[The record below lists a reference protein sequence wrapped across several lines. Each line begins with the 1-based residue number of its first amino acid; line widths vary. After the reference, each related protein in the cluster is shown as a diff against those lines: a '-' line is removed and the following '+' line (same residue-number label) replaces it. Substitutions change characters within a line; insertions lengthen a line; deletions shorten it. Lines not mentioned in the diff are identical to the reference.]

1 VDNKNSI
8 AHSLKKNYICSMT
21 PERSERIETMLAKRQ
36 PGLTVVLEN
45 VNDPHNISAVMRTC
59 DAVGIQDIYILNT
72 KIGAHEVWSAK
83 ASSSAMNWLTVHQFT
98 SLNECIVELRKNFDK
113 IYTTHLSTNAV
124 GLYELN
130 LTKKVAL
137 VFGNEHDG
145 CSEEIIALA
154 DGNFIIPQVGMIK
167 SLNISVACAVSVYE
181 AFRQKNNA
189 GHYDKM
195 QLDNEIVN
203 ALMVKWDVPKFEK
216 RLEAKAMRKA
226 RFVAQ
231 KKRSSLNPPKVD

>member
-1 VDNKNSI
+1 
-8 AHSLKKNYICSMT
+8 MT
-21 PERSERIETMLAKRQ
+21 PERSERIHTILAKRQ

-45 VNDPHNISAVMRTC
+45 VNDPYNISAVMRTC

-83 ASSSAMNWLTVHQFT
+83 ASSSAMNWLTIHQFT
-98 SLNECIVELRKNFDK
+98 NLDECVAALRKNFDK
-113 IYTTHLSTNAV
+113 IYTTHLSTDAV

-130 LTKKVAL
+130 FLENVAF

-145 CSEEIIALA
+145 CSDEIIALA

-181 AFRQKNNA
+181 AFRQKNA
-189 GHYDKM
+189 GGHYDKM
-195 QLDNEIVN
+195 QLDAEVVN
-203 ALMVKWDVPKFEK
+203 GLMEKWDKPKFEK
-216 RLEAKAMRKA
+216 RLEAKEQRKA
-226 RFVAQ
+226 RFEAQ
-231 KKRSSLNPPKVD
+231 RPHQTPPQEGLLTD